1 MANNIRINRVGLD
14 RFLNR
19 TVQPYL
25 RRKAEEIAD
34 EARRTAPLGATGELR
49 NSISV
54 IPGAGGNVQIRISA
68 DHAGF
73 VTYGTGPQA
82 IPPRPAYFPKLRRR
96 GLILWSDSKG
106 LNPYAVA
113 RGIAAHGTAPNPF
126 FEESIQRV
134 LGKFNFRWINRNI
147 ET

>member
-1 MANNIRINRVGLD
+1 MADIRINRAALD

-25 RRKAEEIAD
+25 RRQADEIAE
-34 EARRTAPLGATGELR
+34 EARRTAPLGATGDLR

-54 IPGAGGNVQIRISA
+54 HPGVNPGSVQIRISA
-68 DHAGF
+68 AHAGF

-82 IPPRPAYFPKLRRR
+82 NPPHPAYIPKLRRR
-96 GLILWSDSKG
+96 GLILWSGSKG

-113 RGIAAHGTAPNPF
+113 QGISVKGTAPNPF
-126 FEESIQRV
+126 FEEAIARV
-134 LGKFNFRWINRNI
+134 LGRLNFRWINRNI